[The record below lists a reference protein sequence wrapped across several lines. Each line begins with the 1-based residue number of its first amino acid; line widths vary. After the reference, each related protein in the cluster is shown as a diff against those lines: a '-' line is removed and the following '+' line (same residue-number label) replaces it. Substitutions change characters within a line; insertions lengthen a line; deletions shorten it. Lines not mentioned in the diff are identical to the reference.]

1 MSKRAVRKLEDP
13 VLRKKAKNVE
23 KIDPL
28 LLHTMEDMLETMYE
42 SIGVGLAGPQIG
54 ISKRT
59 VVIDIGEGPVKL
71 INPKIISK
79 EGSQIGLEG
88 CLSIPGIYGD
98 VDRAEKVTLK
108 AQNEKGEII
117 KIEAEGFMARVIQ
130 HELDHLDGVLFI
142 DKATNIRK
150 AEEIEET
157 ESQDSEQ
164 PKSVI

>member
-1 MSKRAVRKLEDP
+1 MPKRPVRKLEDP

-23 KIDPL
+23 KIYPL

-42 SIGVGLAGPQIG
+42 SVGVGLAGPQIG